1 MMSSSLLATA
11 DAPTSPGDR
20 SSFEADTR
28 PAVAIID
35 DDPVLAVY
43 LLAVLRAAG
52 HCASWFGD
60 GESALRCLT
69 GPGRRAPS
77 LVLLDLVLPGMS
89 GLDVLDAL
97 VRAGSL
103 AHSRVLM
110 MSSSVTD
117 VARAAARAGGATA
130 FLPKPVQ
137 LDHIRAWLP
146 PVAA

>member
-1 MMSSSLLATA
+1 MMSSSLLTA
-11 DAPTSPGDR
+11 VDAPR
-20 SSFEADTR
+20 SSDRAPAEADTR
-28 PAVAIID
+28 PVVAIID

-52 HCASWFGD
+52 HCSSWFGD

-77 LVLLDLVLPGMS
+77 LVLLDLILPGMS
-89 GLDVLDAL
+89 GLDVLEAL